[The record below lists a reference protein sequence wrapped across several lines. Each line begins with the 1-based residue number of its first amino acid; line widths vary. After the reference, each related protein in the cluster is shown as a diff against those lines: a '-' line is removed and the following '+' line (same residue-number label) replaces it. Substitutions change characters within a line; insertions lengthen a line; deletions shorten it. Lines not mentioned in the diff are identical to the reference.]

1 MTPENHPPKRA
12 RGFTLIEVILA
23 ISILSIMVVLNY
35 RMIRSVIESKL
46 IVDDRREAM
55 FVANSVLTRLTR
67 ELQLAVTK
75 PKLLPPCDQANATR
89 PTTVFMSTSG
99 EQGQGP
105 VITFSAR
112 EAGQYIPDGGTRS
125 GVVQITYRVDKDPE
139 APRDK
144 DGALL
149 LIREEM
155 PNRNPTQLACK
166 GVIRFPIS
174 NNLVALEYKFYDKRT
189 REWSNDWTG
198 PKSSNLP
205 DIVQFSL
212 TLKSPNGTLDTY
224 TSAVALRSS

>member
-1 MTPENHPPKRA
+1 MPTSSHTRHRA
-12 RGFTLIEVILA
+12 HGFTLIEVILA
-23 ISILSIMVVLNY
+23 ISILSMMVVLNY
-35 RMIRSVIESKL
+35 RMIKNLIDSKL
-46 IVDDRREAM
+46 IVDDKREAM

-89 PTTVFMSTSG
+89 PVTVFVSTAG
-99 EQGQGP
+99 DQGQGP
-105 VITFSAR
+105 VLTFSAR

-125 GVVQITYRVDKDPE
+125 GVVQITYRVDKDPD
-139 APRDK
+139 AKSDK
-144 DGALL
+144 DATLL

-166 GVIRFPIS
+166 SVIRFPIS
-174 NNLVALEYKFYDKRT
+174 NNLVNLEYKFFDKKT
-189 REWSNDWTG
+189 REWSADWTG

-212 TLKSPNGTLDTY
+212 TLKSPKGDIDTY
-224 TSAVALRSS
+224 TTAVALQ